1 MHADNFLEDL
11 QGIHFDDFLKK
22 FPLNENDILNCED
35 STDNNKSDYLS
46 SSVENND
53 VYNKNNFILLLA
65 NNILDDSS
73 KIIPPLRR
81 VYWPLLLGIYKYNNL
96 EELTK
101 EIEKKRNLYKR
112 DKDEY
117 ITKQINLDIQKLDPR
132 IFHPLSSDDKN
143 PWTLKQKNQEL
154 NNEIKQDILRTYSE
168 KKIFQDEKIRD
179 ILNKILFIWAK
190 KNPSI
195 SYKQGMNEIVAIFF
209 IVNYREQIMQ
219 NDISNSCDNKKY
231 YKEYLTLF
239 KNDEVESDTYIIFDH
254 FMNMGLKYLFSSRE
268 DKKTQLSKNSCKT
281 VLLQKCTYIF
291 HKLLK
296 NLDKQLYNHLI
307 SLSIEPQIFLLRW
320 VRLFYCREFPI
331 DDTII
336 LWDIFFSDCYAKNWK
351 NGFEFDFKGDIIE
364 IAHMTSEVFPLIDY
378 FSISM
383 VLFIK
388 TFLLENDENSCLK
401 RLFKYPPVENIRI
414 LIDLSIKL
422 RQKYEKKEKIIK
434 KEEFQNPNN
443 IFNNNF
449 GSNNIGSNQIG
460 GNNYITNT
468 GSINNISPLSSNRN
482 SNTNNNLSTFKIKTD
497 INKNNINNINDQIN
511 ERHKYINVSSL
522 SQKIKNVNIP
532 NSLNTVNSKLNKVIN
547 NLNNLSYNVLNPH
560 HRGDLQQNIFNLNEI
575 LKELKYI
582 EQISEEKMENQ
593 IEFEK
598 KNDEP
603 YIYLG

>member
-1 MHADNFLEDL
+1 MHEDNYLEDL
-11 QGIHFDDFLKK
+11 QGIEFDDFLKK
-22 FPLNENDILNCED
+22 FPINENDILNYD
-35 STDNNKSDYLS
+35 DDIGSNKSDYLS
-46 SSVENND
+46 SNGEHNE
-53 VYNKNNFILLLA
+53 VYNKNNFVLLLA
-65 NNILDDSS
+65 NNILDDST
-73 KIIPPLRR
+73 KVIPPFRR

-96 EELTK
+96 EQLTK

-117 ITKQINLDIQKLDPR
+117 IIKQTNLDIQKLDPR

-168 KKIFQDEKIRD
+168 KKIFQSEKIRD

-209 IVNYREQIMQ
+209 IVNYREQIIQ
-219 NDISNSCDNKKY
+219 NDSSYNYDNKKY
-231 YKEYLTLF
+231 YKEYVTLF
-239 KNDEVESDTYIIFDH
+239 KNDEIESDTYIIFDH
-254 FMNMGLKYLFSSRE
+254 FMNMGLKYLFSSGE
-268 DKKTQLSKNSCKT
+268 DKKNQSSKNSCKT

-296 NLDKQLYNHLI
+296 SLDKQLYNHLI

-320 VRLFYCREFPI
+320 IRLFYCREFPI

-336 LWDIFFSDCYAKNWK
+336 LWDFFFSDCYAKNWK
-351 NGFEFDFKGDIIE
+351 NGLEFDFKGDTIE
-364 IAHMTSEVFPLIDY
+364 IAHMTSDVFPLIDY

-388 TFLLENDENSCLK
+388 TFLLENDENACLK

-422 RQKYEKKEKIIK
+422 RQKYEKKEKAIK
-434 KEEFQNPNN
+434 REDFQNQNN

-460 GNNYITNT
+460 GNNYIANV

-497 INKNNINNINDQIN
+497 INKNHINDQIN
-511 ERHKYINVSSL
+511 ERHKYINVPSL
-522 SQKIKNVNIP
+522 NQKTKSVNIP
-532 NSLNTVNSKLNKVIN
+532 NLLNNVNNKLNKVIN
-547 NLNNLSYNVLNPH
+547 NLNNLSYNILNAH
-560 HRGDLQQNIFNLNEI
+560 HRGDLQKNTFHLNEI

-582 EQISEEKMENQ
+582 EKISEEQMENQ

-598 KNDEP
+598 KSDEP
-603 YIYLG
+603 YIYLD